1 MAKPELDIS
10 GVRNHHRETK
20 NGDMNFSICTTS
32 LSGIGEGRELVVLQ
46 EVNANTELN
55 ALSAFLALTE
65 DQRQRKV
72 QLEACDGMCVDKTNS
87 SRAAREAVGELLE
100 GVLDAL
106 LYVIAALFA
115 AGNVLQCQ

>member
-1 MAKPELDIS
+1 MI
-10 GVRNHHRETK
+10 
-20 NGDMNFSICTTS
+20 FSICTTS
-32 LSGIGEGRELVVLQ
+32 LLGKEGEGRELVVLQ
-46 EVNANTELN
+46 EVNANAELN

-87 SRAAREAVGELLE
+87 SRAARKTIGEFLE
-100 GVLDAL
+100 SVLDAL
-106 LYVIAALFA
+106 LYVVAALFA